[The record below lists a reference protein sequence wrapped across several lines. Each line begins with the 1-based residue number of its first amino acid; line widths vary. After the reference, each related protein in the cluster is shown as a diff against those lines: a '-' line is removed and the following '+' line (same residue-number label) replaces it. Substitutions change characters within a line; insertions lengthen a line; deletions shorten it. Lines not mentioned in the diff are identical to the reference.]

1 MALSDSGWQ
10 GVSPH
15 SVFDAQRFP
24 RAQPALGPVGGSRSR
39 GLWTMKAGIPSSA
52 HSFFYSSTLPSSFF
66 TTTEL
71 ALTLFRN
78 NTGLKSG
85 REVGGKCGT
94 NGCPVC
100 WSGRYLRPKTAC
112 KMLPGQQKEVPGIL
126 GWPAGP
132 PHRSQEGTAVSWRG
146 ARRRAWWEGMTLAS
160 VSLCLGNRG

>member
-112 KMLPGQQKEVPGIL
+112 KMLPGQQKDETHEDREATVEGRMMSSVTENGKNKEGWQMGQFGLL
-126 GWPAGP
+126 GWRVG
-132 PHRSQEGTAVSWRG
+132 GFF
-146 ARRRAWWEGMTLAS
+146 
-160 VSLCLGNRG
+160 